1 MPKTAEQSPT
11 PVSIPTPSGVKL
23 LDREILTFVK
33 LHPEASPPF
42 RAYGESVGV
51 DLSACLITNSGRPN
65 TAIIGPR
72 MTKAIHTGIALLA
85 PKGFCILV
93 CSRSGMATKSVFVT
107 NAPGVVDPDYTG
119 EMIVLLYNGGVENLY
134 VKHGD
139 RIAQAIVVPFAACQL
154 VEAPAV
160 PETDSE
166 FFRGPRGF
174 GSTGR

>member
-1 MPKTAEQSPT
+1 MPEENPTATEVRILGT
-11 PVSIPTPSGVKL
+11 KI

-42 RAYGESVGV
+42 RAYNESVGV
-51 DLSACLITNSGRPN
+51 DLSACLISDSGRPN

-72 MTKAIHTGIALLA
+72 MTKRIHTGLALIA
-85 PKGFCILV
+85 PKGHCILI
-93 CSRSGMATKSVFVT
+93 CSRSGMATRSVFVT

-154 VEAPAV
+154 LEAPTV
-160 PETDSE
+160 PEGDSS
-166 FFRGPRGF
+166 FFRGTRGF
-174 GSTGR
+174 GSSGG